1 MFDKE
6 QSNLDQNSS
15 LNKSDGTVVKWFGVK
30 KNYSLRDAEHS
41 RKILKFSVAC
51 QYTLTAYIYEN
62 ICRKACRLEFHILK
76 PYQKKIILRTKILK
90 IRLQRAKSR
99 CLPYKLN

>member
-15 LNKSDGTVVKWFGVK
+15 LKKSDGTVVKWFGVEK
-30 KNYSLRDAEHS
+30 F
-41 RKILKFSVAC
+41 ILC
-51 QYTLTAYIYEN
+51 
-62 ICRKACRLEFHILK
+62 
-76 PYQKKIILRTKILK
+76 TKILK
-90 IRLQRAKSR
+90 IRLQRAKGR